1 MAKIYPEYSY
11 DLADGII
18 EALEQYRADG
28 IVALVREKS
37 AKEPGPEIFRE
48 AGEKSGTVAVEAGK
62 KHQDRTGEM
71 IETAAARTGMAFP
84 SLMQRYMEIW
94 ILCTGLSEKW
104 LLKQATPRG
113 IVYEIAHCALGERV
127 SREWPGSGNAACTGY
142 CIGALETIAR
152 ELGMNLEVKREDPDS
167 GQGLC
172 RFVIAPKV

>member
-18 EALEQYRADG
+18 EALDRYRADG

-37 AKEPGPEIFRE
+37 AKDPGLEIFRE
-48 AGEKSGTVAVEAGK
+48 AGEESGTVAVEAGK

-71 IETAAARTGMAFP
+71 IEITAAKTGMAFP

-94 ILCTGLSEKW
+94 ILGTGLWEKW

-113 IVYEIAHCALGERV
+113 IVCEIAHCALGERV
-127 SREWPGSGNAACTGY
+127 NREWPGSGSAACTGY
-142 CIGALETIAR
+142 CTGALMTIAGK
-152 ELGMNLEVKREDPDS
+152 LGMNLEVKREDQDT

-172 RFVIAPKV
+172 RFVIAPEI